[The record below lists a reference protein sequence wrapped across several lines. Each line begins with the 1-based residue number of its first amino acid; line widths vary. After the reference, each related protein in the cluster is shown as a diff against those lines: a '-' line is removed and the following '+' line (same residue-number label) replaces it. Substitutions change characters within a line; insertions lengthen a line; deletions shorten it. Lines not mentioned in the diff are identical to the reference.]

1 MLFQHAVN
9 IKMVNKIPIFC
20 TDSENVYTDSTSQFR
35 PQVLSS
41 HMWLAATI
49 LDNTWSVMFPL

>member
-20 TDSENVYTDSTSQFR
+20 TDSENVYTDSSVQTSSAQQ
-35 PQVLSS
+35 PHVVGGD
-41 HMWLAATI
+41 HM
-49 LDNTWSVMFPL
+49 DNTWSAMFPL